1 LSRPE
6 LTEEQ
11 LRALEEQMERLTPD
25 DIMLDAL
32 VSLIN
37 LGARKLRPDIP
48 PGQQA
53 EGRDVVQAR
62 QAIDGAR
69 ALLAQVEPRHS
80 AELGQ
85 VRDALSRLQMA
96 FVQLSGPG
104 GATPAAGAAEQPPA
118 GEAQPQTP
126 GEPGP
131 AQRSGRLWVPGQ

>member
-11 LRALEEQMERLTPD
+11 LRAIEEQMAKLTPD

-37 LGARKLRPDIP
+37 LGARKARPDLP
-48 PGQQA
+48 PGEA
-53 EGRDVVQAR
+53 EGRDLEQAR

-69 ALLAQVEPRHS
+69 ALLGQVEARHA

-85 VRDALSRLQMA
+85 VREALSQLQMVY
-96 FVQLSGPG
+96 VQLSS
-104 GATPAAGAAEQPPA
+104 GAAPAPPA
-118 GEAQPQTP
+118 EEKPAEGAKPD
-126 GEPGP
+126 EPGP
-131 AQRSGRLWVPGQ
+131 AQRSGRLWVPEQ

>member
-37 LGARKLRPDIP
+37 LGARKLRPDLP
-48 PGQQA
+48 PGEG
-53 EGRDVVQAR
+53 EGRDLAQAR

-69 ALLAQVEPRHS
+69 ALLAQTEPRHA
-80 AELGQ
+80 AELAQ
-85 VRDALSRLQMA
+85 VKEALSRLQRA
-96 FVQLSGPG
+96 FVQLSGASGDAP
-104 GATPAAGAAEQPPA
+104 AEPAAPP
-118 GEAQPQTP
+118 EEP
-126 GEPGP
+126 GKPGDPGP
-131 AQRSGRLWVPGQ
+131 AQKSGRLWVPGQ

>member
-37 LGARKLRPDIP
+37 LGARKLRPDLP
-48 PGQQA
+48 PGEEAQ
-53 EGRDVVQAR
+53 GRDLPQAR

-69 ALLAQVEPRHS
+69 ALLGEVEARH
-80 AELGQ
+80 AEELGQ
-85 VRDALSRLQMA
+85 VREALSRLQMA
-96 FVQLSGPG
+96 FVQISPHPPTPT
-104 GATPAAGAAEQPPA
+104 GAPPA
-118 GEAQPQTP
+118 GETPAEPPKP
-126 GEPGP
+126 GEAGP
-131 AQRSGRLWVPGQ
+131 AQSSGRLWVPGQ

>member
-11 LRALEEQMERLTPD
+11 LRALEEQMARLTPD

-37 LGARKLRPDIP
+37 LGARKARPDLP
-48 PGQQA
+48 PGGEA
-53 EGRDVVQAR
+53 EGRDLAQAR

-69 ALLAQVEPRHS
+69 ALLAQVEPRHG

-85 VRDALSRLQMA
+85 VRDALSRLQLA
-96 FVQLSGPG
+96 FVQLSGAAAKP
-104 GATPAAGAAEQPPA
+104 AEAPAAAEERPEEPPK
-118 GEAQPQTP
+118 P

>member
-11 LRALEEQMERLTPD
+11 LRAIEEQMAKLTPD

-37 LGARKLRPDIP
+37 LGARKARPDLP
-48 PGQQA
+48 PGPQ
-53 EGRDVVQAR
+53 EGRDLDQAR

-69 ALLAQVEPRHS
+69 ALLGQVESRHA

-85 VRDALSRLQMA
+85 VREALSRLQMA
-96 FVQLSGPG
+96 YVQLSGA
-104 GATPAAGAAEQPPA
+104 GAAAQAPAAGAETPPQPPK
-118 GEAQPQTP
+118 P
-126 GEPGP
+126 GEPGR

>member
-11 LRALEEQMERLTPD
+11 LRAIEEQMARLTPD

-37 LGARKLRPDIP
+37 LGARKARPDLP
-48 PGQQA
+48 PGEA
-53 EGRDVVQAR
+53 EGRDLEQAR

-69 ALLAQVEPRHS
+69 ALLGQVESRHA

-85 VRDALSRLQMA
+85 VREALSQLQMIY
-96 FVQLSGPG
+96 VQLSG
-104 GATPAAGAAEQPPA
+104 GAAAAAAEPPA
-118 GEAQPQTP
+118 GGAEKPQEPKP

-131 AQRSGRLWVPGQ
+131 AQSSGRLWVPGQ

>member
-11 LRALEEQMERLTPD
+11 LRAIEEQMARLTPD

-37 LGARKLRPDIP
+37 LGARKARPDLP
-48 PGQQA
+48 PGPDA
-53 EGRDVVQAR
+53 EGRDLAQAR

-69 ALLAQVEPRHS
+69 ALLAQVEPRHA

-85 VRDALSRLQMA
+85 VREALSQLQLV
-96 FVQLSGPG
+96 FVQLSGG
-104 GATPAAGAAEQPPA
+104 AAGQADEGAAPPA
-118 GEAQPQTP
+118 EAQP
-126 GEPGP
+126 GEAGP

>member
-1 LSRPE
+1 MSRPE

-11 LRALEEQMERLTPD
+11 LRAIEEQMAKLTPD

-37 LGARKLRPDIP
+37 LGARKARPDLP
-48 PGQQA
+48 PGPDA
-53 EGRDVVQAR
+53 EGRDLEQAR

-69 ALLAQVEPRHS
+69 ALLAQVEPRHA

-85 VRDALSRLQMA
+85 VREALSRLQVA
-96 FVQLSGPG
+96 YVQL
-104 GATPAAGAAEQPPA
+104 AGAAPKAAEAPSGGAEKPEEPPK
-118 GEAQPQTP
+118 P

>member
-11 LRALEEQMERLTPD
+11 LRAIEEQLAKLTPD

-37 LGARKLRPDIP
+37 LGARKARPDLP
-48 PGQQA
+48 PGPQ
-53 EGRDVVQAR
+53 EGRDLEQAR

-80 AELGQ
+80 AELAQ
-85 VRDALSRLQMA
+85 VREALSQLQMV
-96 FVQLSGPG
+96 FVQLSGPPG
-104 GATPAAGAAEQPPA
+104 PPPA
-118 GEAQPQTP
+118 GGGEEKPPEPAKP

>member
-37 LGARKLRPDIP
+37 LGARKLRPDLP
-48 PGQQA
+48 PGA
-53 EGRDVVQAR
+53 EAQGRDLAQAR
-62 QAIDGAR
+62 EAIDGAR
-69 ALLAQVEPRHS
+69 ALLGQVESRHA

-85 VRDALSRLQMA
+85 VKQALSQLQMA
-96 FVQLSGPG
+96 FVQLSEAPG
-104 GATPAAGAAEQPPA
+104 APPAAPAEPEAEPPKP
-118 GEAQPQTP
+118 GEA
-126 GEPGP
+126 GP

>member
-11 LRALEEQMERLTPD
+11 LRAIEEQMAKLTPD

-37 LGARKLRPDIP
+37 LGARKVRPDLP
-48 PGQQA
+48 PGPQ
-53 EGRDVVQAR
+53 EGRDLEQAR

-69 ALLAQVEPRHS
+69 ALLGQVEARHA

-85 VRDALSRLQMA
+85 VREALSQLQMVY
-96 FVQLSGPG
+96 VQLSG
-104 GATPAAGAAEQPPA
+104 GAAPPPEAPAAGEEKPA
-118 GEAQPQTP
+118 DP
-126 GEPGP
+126 GKPDEPGP

>member
-37 LGARKLRPDIP
+37 LGARKLRPDLP
-48 PGQQA
+48 PGAQ
-53 EGRDVVQAR
+53 ERDLAQAR

-69 ALLAQVEPRHS
+69 ALLGQTEPRHA

-85 VRDALSRLQMA
+85 VKQALSQLQMA
-96 FVQLSGPG
+96 FVQLSGGPG
-104 GATPAAGAAEQPPA
+104 EAPAEPAAQPEEP
-118 GEAQPQTP
+118 TKP

-131 AQRSGRLWVPGQ
+131 AQKSGRLWVPGQ

>member
-11 LRALEEQMERLTPD
+11 LRALEEQMEQLTPD

-37 LGARKLRPDIP
+37 LGARKLRPDLP
-48 PGQQA
+48 PGEEA
-53 EGRDVVQAR
+53 KGRDLPQAR

-69 ALLAQVEPRHS
+69 ALLGQVEARHA

-85 VRDALSRLQMA
+85 VREALSRLQMA
-96 FVQLSGPG
+96 FVQLSEAPAEAPPG
-104 GATPAAGAAEQPPA
+104 GPPPVGEPPADPATPGDA
-118 GEAQPQTP
+118 
-126 GEPGP
+126 GP

>member
-1 LSRPE
+1 

-11 LRALEEQMERLTPD
+11 LRAIEEQMAKLTPD

-37 LGARKLRPDIP
+37 LGARKARPDQP
-48 PGQQA
+48 PGEA
-53 EGRDVVQAR
+53 EGRDLEQAR

-69 ALLAQVEPRHS
+69 ALLAQVEPRH
-80 AELGQ
+80 AAQLGQ
-85 VRDALSRLQMA
+85 VREALSRLQLA
-96 FVQLSGPG
+96 FVQLSGGAAPAHPG
-104 GATPAAGAAEQPPA
+104 EGPAAEGAK
-118 GEAQPQTP
+118 P

>member
-11 LRALEEQMERLTPD
+11 LRAIEEQMARLTPD

-37 LGARKLRPDIP
+37 LGARKARPDLP
-48 PGQQA
+48 PGPEA
-53 EGRDVVQAR
+53 EGRDLAQAR

-69 ALLAQVEPRHS
+69 ALLAQVEPRHA

-85 VRDALSRLQMA
+85 VREALSQLQLV
-96 FVQLSGPG
+96 FVRLSGGAPG
-104 GATPAAGAAEQPPA
+104 Q
-118 GEAQPQTP
+118 P
-126 GEPGP
+126 GEGAPPPSEAPPGDAGP

>member
-11 LRALEEQMERLTPD
+11 LRAIEEQMAKLTPD

-37 LGARKLRPDIP
+37 LGARKARPDLP
-48 PGQQA
+48 PGPQEA
-53 EGRDVVQAR
+53 EGRDLEQAR

-69 ALLAQVEPRHS
+69 ALLAQVEPRHG

-96 FVQLSGPG
+96 FVQISG
-104 GATPAAGAAEQPPA
+104 GAPKAGGPPA
-118 GEAQPQTP
+118 GGEEKPGDAPKP

>member
-1 LSRPE
+1 MPASRRSRCSSRPWRRPGPRTRYRRSPLSRPE

-11 LRALEEQMERLTPD
+11 LRALEEQMERLEPD

-37 LGARKLRPDIP
+37 LGARKLRPDVP
-48 PGQQA
+48 PGEEA
-53 EGRDVVQAR
+53 KGRDLAQAR

-69 ALLAQVEPRHS
+69 ALLGQVESRHA

-96 FVQLSGPG
+96 FVQMS
-104 GATPAAGAAEQPPA
+104 
-118 GEAQPQTP
+118 
-126 GEPGP
+126 
-131 AQRSGRLWVPGQ
+131 

>member
-1 LSRPE
+1 

-11 LRALEEQMERLTPD
+11 LRALEEQMERLQPD

-37 LGARKLRPDIP
+37 LGARKLRPDLP
-48 PGQQA
+48 PGA
-53 EGRDVVQAR
+53 EGRDLAQAR

-69 ALLAQVEPRHS
+69 ALLGQVEPRHA

-85 VRDALSRLQMA
+85 VKQALSQLQMA
-96 FVQLSGPG
+96 FVQLSGDAPP
-104 GATPAAGAAEQPPA
+104 APAEPAAQPDEPA
-118 GEAQPQTP
+118 KP

-131 AQRSGRLWVPGQ
+131 AQKSGRLWVPGQ

>member
-1 LSRPE
+1 MSRPE

-11 LRALEEQMERLTPD
+11 LRAIEEQMARLTPD

-37 LGARKLRPDIP
+37 LGARKLRPDLP
-48 PGQQA
+48 PGA
-53 EGRDVVQAR
+53 EERDLAQAR

-69 ALLAQVEPRHS
+69 ALLGQVEARHA

-85 VRDALSRLQMA
+85 VKEALSQLQMA
-96 FVQLSGPG
+96 FVQLSGGTP
-104 GATPAAGAAEQPPA
+104 PAAEAPA
-118 GEAQPQTP
+118 AQPDEPVQP

-131 AQRSGRLWVPGQ
+131 AQKSGRLWVPGQ

>member
-11 LRALEEQMERLTPD
+11 LRAIEEQMAKLTPD

-37 LGARKLRPDIP
+37 LGARKARPDLP
-48 PGQQA
+48 PGEA
-53 EGRDVVQAR
+53 EGRDLAQAR

-69 ALLAQVEPRHS
+69 ALLGQVEARHA

-85 VRDALSRLQMA
+85 VREALSQLQMVY
-96 FVQLSGPG
+96 VQLAG
-104 GATPAAGAAEQPPA
+104 GAAQAPEAPAAGEEKPAEPPA
-118 GEAQPQTP
+118 AGD
-126 GEPGP
+126 PGP

>member
-11 LRALEEQMERLTPD
+11 RRAIEEQMAKLTPD

-37 LGARKLRPDIP
+37 LGAQRARPDLP
-48 PGQQA
+48 PGEA
-53 EGRDVVQAR
+53 EGRDLEQAR

-69 ALLAQVEPRHS
+69 ALLGQVEARHE

-85 VRDALSRLQMA
+85 VREALSQLQMLN
-96 FVQLSGPG
+96 VQLSGSGP
-104 GATPAAGAAEQPPA
+104 PPPA
-118 GEAQPQTP
+118 GDEETPPEPAQP

>member
-1 LSRPE
+1 

-11 LRALEEQMERLTPD
+11 LRAIEEQMARLTPD

-37 LGARKLRPDIP
+37 LGARKLRPDLP
-48 PGQQA
+48 PGA
-53 EGRDVVQAR
+53 EERDLVQAR

-69 ALLAQVEPRHS
+69 ALLAQTESRHA

-85 VRDALSRLQMA
+85 VKEALSQLQMA
-96 FVQLSGPG
+96 FVQLS
-104 GATPAAGAAEQPPA
+104 ADAPAAAAEPA
-118 GEAQPQTP
+118 AQPDVPPQP

-131 AQRSGRLWVPGQ
+131 AQKSGRLWVPGQ

>member
-11 LRALEEQMERLTPD
+11 LRALEEQMARLTPD

-37 LGARKLRPDIP
+37 LGARKLRPDVP
-48 PGQQA
+48 PGHEA
-53 EGRDVVQAR
+53 EGRELAQAR

-69 ALLAQVEPRHS
+69 ALLGQVEPRHA

-85 VRDALSRLQMA
+85 VKEALSRLQMA
-96 FVQLSGPG
+96 FVQMSGAP
-104 GATPAAGAAEQPPA
+104 
-118 GEAQPQTP
+118 GEAPAEGAPAEDPAKP
-126 GEPGP
+126 GEAGP